1 MENVNVKIAVTGGIG
16 SGKSFVCRRLVEHG
30 FNIFDCD
37 ASAKRLMRESE
48 DVRRGLIDL
57 VGEDAYING
66 KLNKAAIANFLMTSD
81 DNTSRLNAVVH
92 PAVAKDFLSSGC
104 KWMECAILF
113 ESGFNQYV
121 DKVICVAAPLE
132 VRINRVMQRDGIDRD
147 KVLEWMGKQWPQE
160 KVVALSD
167 YVIVNDGIE
176 DVDEQLLPLLDML
189 YPNYD
194 GNDDRFFP
202 FMG

>member
-1 MENVNVKIAVTGGIG
+1 MENINVKIAVTGGIG

-48 DVRRGLIDL
+48 DVKRGIIDL
-57 VGEDAYING
+57 VGEDAYIDG

-104 KWMECAILF
+104 QWMECAILF

-121 DKVICVAAPLE
+121 DNVICVAAPLE
-132 VRINRVMQRDGIDRD
+132 VRIDRVMQRDGIDRY

-167 YVIVNDGIE
+167 YVIANDGIE
-176 DVDEQLLPLLDML
+176 DVDEQLSRLLDML

-202 FMG
+202 FIG

>member
-1 MENVNVKIAVTGGIG
+1 MENVNFKIAVTGGIG

-30 FNIFDCD
+30 FSIFDCD

-48 DVRRGLIDL
+48 DVKRGIIGL
-57 VGEDAYING
+57 VGEDAYIDG
-66 KLNKAAIANFLMTSD
+66 RLNKAAVANFLMTSD

-104 KWMECAILF
+104 QWMECAILF

-132 VRINRVMQRDGIDRD
+132 VRIDRVMQRDGIGRD

-160 KVVALSD
+160 QVVALSD
-167 YVIVNDGIE
+167 YVIMNDGIQ
-176 DVDEQLLPLLDML
+176 DVYEQLSGLLDML

-194 GNDDRFFP
+194 GSENSFFP
-202 FMG
+202 FIG

>member
-1 MENVNVKIAVTGGIG
+1 MENVNFKIAVTGGIG
-16 SGKSFVCRRLVEHG
+16 SGKSFVCRQLVEHG
-30 FNIFDCD
+30 FSIFDCD

-48 DVRRGLIDL
+48 DVRRGIIGL
-57 VGEDAYING
+57 VGEDAYIDG
-66 KLNKAAIANFLMTSD
+66 RLNKAAVANFLMTSD

-104 KWMECAILF
+104 QWMECAILF

-132 VRINRVMQRDGIDRD
+132 VRIDRVMQRDGIGRD

-160 KVVALSD
+160 QVVAFSD
-167 YVIVNDGIE
+167 YVIMNDGIQ
-176 DVDEQLLPLLDML
+176 DVDEQLSGLLDML

-194 GNDDRFFP
+194 GSDDSFFP
-202 FMG
+202 FIG